1 MKRRNI
7 TLVLLIVILI
17 VLAYFASNEIKK
29 ATYAVRVYVLRSKV
43 ILINSGTHIVSIDE
57 LGLNEIPLFL
67 NMSHQ
72 RSMLLNLTV
81 NGKRAEY
88 YIARD
93 ADGNPGALIKAT
105 VLVLPGSNVTISYE
119 IEIQEYYPKGYPS
132 KGPNPSKYLDDMGPW
147 QVNNSELVGLAE
159 KLNSSAK
166 SDYDYILNAILWVK
180 SHIFYRGRIPPRYP
194 IEVFRDH
201 AGDCDEQALLLGT
214 LCRIVGI
221 PAFLQV
227 GAVYI
232 PGEVMRTAAC
242 RGRWISETYN
252 IGWHAWCMVYIKSK
266 GWIPVDLTAYSRS
279 MPLPYAT
286 INGAPLLSQGTL
298 VVGNISTVDYIKEIK
313 KFVNMLYSYNLTFV
327 TSDSLSLVSEG
338 MIIKPTR
345 PLLLSLLAIMAIVLI
360 IYLYL
365 REERRAYMNI
375 FEAIK
380 TRRSIRR
387 FKEVE
392 IPEEDL
398 KKILEAA
405 IWAPSAGNL
414 QPWEFIVVKDKK
426 IKERLAEAALGQ
438 MWMTTA
444 PVIVVVC
451 ANLERSAS
459 RYGERGRNLYAIQ
472 DTAAAIENM
481 LLAAHALGYGA
492 CWVGAFDEE
501 EVRRILNIPHGIRP
515 VALIPMGRPA
525 EEPSVPY
532 RRSLKDI
539 VHKDVFGR
547 PYF

>member
-1 MKRRNI
+1 MKGRNV
-7 TLVLLIVILI
+7 TLVLLVAILI

-29 ATYAVRVYVLRSKV
+29 ATYAVRVYVLRSKIV
-43 ILINSGTHIVSIDE
+43 LINSGTHVVSIDE

-81 NGKRAEY
+81 NGKRTEY

-93 ADGNPGALIKAT
+93 ADGNPEALIKAT
-105 VLVLPGSNVTISYE
+105 VLVSPGSNVTISYE

-132 KGPNPSKYLDDMGPW
+132 KGPNPSKYLDDTEPW
-147 QVNNSELVGLAE
+147 QVNNSELIGLAE
-159 KLNSSAK
+159 ELNSSAK
-166 SDYDYILNAILWVK
+166 NDYDYVLNAILWMK

-227 GAVYI
+227 GALYI

-242 RGRWISETYN
+242 GGRWISETYN

-286 INGAPLLSQGTL
+286 IDGAPILSQGAL

-313 KFVNMLYSYNLTFV
+313 KFVNMLYSYNLTFI
-327 TSDSLSLVSEG
+327 TSDSLSLISEG
-338 MIIKPTR
+338 MMVKPTKS
-345 PLLLSLLAIMAIVLI
+345 LLLSLSAIMAIVLI

-365 REERRAYMNI
+365 REERRAYMGI

-380 TRRSIRR
+380 TRR
-387 FKEVE
+387 
-392 IPEEDL
+392 
-398 KKILEAA
+398 
-405 IWAPSAGNL
+405 
-414 QPWEFIVVKDKK
+414 EFIVVKDEK

-501 EVRRILNIPHGIRP
+501 EVRRILSIPHGLRP
-515 VALIPMGRPA
+515 VALIPIGKPA
-525 EEPSVPY
+525 EEPSIPY

-539 VHKDVFGR
+539 VHKDVFGK